1 MKVYE
6 LVFSPT
12 GGTRKVSGVFSSA
25 FEKNV
30 TVIDLCSKEL
40 EFCNIQLA
48 SEDVCVISV
57 PSFGGRVPSIAAERI
72 AQVKANG
79 AKAVLVCVYGNRHYD
94 DTLLELKDIAEGA
107 GFKSVAAVA
116 AIAEHSIM
124 HQFAAGRPNADD
136 MAVLGDFAAKVVD
149 AVKNYSGA
157 ELNVPGNRPYK
168 PTGPLPLKAKVDES
182 CGGCGVCVA
191 ACPVGAIPED
201 DPASTDAEK
210 CITCM
215 ACISACPNGAR
226 FVDAGIVA
234 AFSEKLAP
242 VCSVA
247 KDNELFL

>member
-25 FEKNV
+25 FEKSV

-40 EFCNIQLA
+40 EFDNIKLD

-57 PSFGGRVPSIAAERI
+57 PSFGGRVPAIAAERI

-107 GFKSVAAVA
+107 
-116 AIAEHSIM
+116 
-124 HQFAAGRPNADD
+124 
-136 MAVLGDFAAKVVD
+136 
-149 AVKNYSGA
+149 
-157 ELNVPGNRPYK
+157 
-168 PTGPLPLKAKVDES
+168 
-182 CGGCGVCVA
+182 
-191 ACPVGAIPED
+191 
-201 DPASTDAEK
+201 
-210 CITCM
+210 
-215 ACISACPNGAR
+215 R

-242 VCSVA
+242 ACSVA